1 MSTIMVNGI
10 EVPEPMREAPKKE
23 EILWRVDI
31 DNFNG
36 VDQIVWFASEWQRWM
51 LKNGLC
57 HLTESAARQHFD
69 ALIAPSRADAQKPN
83 PVESHQVKEP
93 EWIKWNGG
101 ACPIPFET
109 VCEVKFRNG
118 ETYKK
123 QARDFSWIHGYNR
136 EWEIIAYR
144 ACITWQKPVQREPSG
159 YAYIYKGGTFRFVP
173 KELEVP
179 ITDLVQRVPY
189 WLGEPPPYS

>member
-69 ALIAPSRADAQKPN
+69 ALIAPSRADAQQPKSPESGGIKTGAQQAN
-83 PVESHQVKEP
+83 SVEIDRIKEP
-93 EWIKWNGG
+93 EWSPATSYPDGALVSLNGVIG
-101 ACPIPFET
+101 
-109 VCEVKFRNG
+109 VLN
-118 ETYKK
+118 
-123 QARDFSWIHGYNR
+123 
-136 EWEIIAYR
+136 
-144 ACITWQKPVQREPSG
+144 SG
-159 YAYIYKGGTFRFVP
+159 DQTNQTESSSTAPDRTIDMF
-173 KELEVP
+173 EVP
-179 ITDLVQRVPY
+179 A
-189 WLGEPPPYS
+189 